1 MKNYDDEK
9 EQESLFA
16 LLREL
21 KEKYLILTDDDYA
34 ILRSTYMKT
43 KSATITQLMKLKLN
57 RQKSNCG
64 NYLKIFERFDRKKQ
78 ESLRKLERMIEVY

>member
-1 MKNYDDEK
+1 M
-9 EQESLFA
+9 
-16 LLREL
+16 LREL
-21 KEKYLILTDDDYA
+21 KEKYLILTDDDYEV
-34 ILRSTYMKT
+34 LRSTYMKT

-57 RQKSNCG
+57 RQKNNCG